1 MHDRRS
7 LDRADA
13 LGRADARDRSVALP
27 ERRPVV
33 RAHVYAAGVPFL
45 QFLRHPQRE
54 PGLADAT
61 GSRQRDLAHGRIRT
75 LGRTGL
81 SPLGHL
87 AIAGGKVVACG
98 GREVMRLRGPRTRVV
113 DLEGSAVLPG
123 FNDAHAHVVYYGLTR
138 FAADLSGVRGIDEI
152 LDRLKEHART
162 LKPGDW
168 EHGMGYRTDE
178 LTERRQPHRTELDR
192 VTGERPAFIDERG
205 GHARVAN
212 SAALAAAGI
221 TTETPNPKGGRIGRD
236 LNRSANG
243 LLLESAMRLVADVQP
258 LPGLERRVEGVLKAQ
273 ELLVSRGI
281 TSVGAA
287 VNRGFADDLRAYETL
302 AYDGRLRMR
311 VNEFLSWELLEAAS
325 GLGVRTGFGGSMV
338 RAGPIKV
345 FVDGGAERV
354 AVRSGGGVWRTTRE
368 ELRDLVARATAAG
381 LQVAAH
387 AIGDAAIEAMC
398 DAVEAAGGRH
408 LRHRVEH
415 CTICPPDLQ
424 ARLAQLGM
432 VAVMQPVAARFGRV
446 ASTIFF
452 PVRDRTHLAPHRG
465 LMRAGVPVAFSSDL
479 PVLLDPNPWP
489 GIRVA
494 VDDQVNGISL
504 LAALRAYTSAGAYA
518 TFEEDVKGTL
528 EPGMLADLQVYCG
541 DPLGEDPNVNW
552 EELRPRAVLLGGA
565 RVYGSL

>member
-1 MHDRRS
+1 MV
-7 LDRADA
+7 AD
-13 LGRADARDRSVALP
+13 LILAR
-27 ERRPVV
+27 
-33 RAHVYAAGVPFL
+33 
-45 QFLRHPQRE
+45 
-54 PGLADAT
+54 
-61 GSRQRDLAHGRIRT
+61 GRIRT

-81 SPLGHL
+81 SPLSHL

-98 GREVMRLRGPRTRVV
+98 GREVMSLRGPRTRVV

-354 AVRSGGGVWRTTRE
+354 AVRSGGGV
-368 ELRDLVARATAAG
+368 
-381 LQVAAH
+381 
-387 AIGDAAIEAMC
+387 
-398 DAVEAAGGRH
+398 
-408 LRHRVEH
+408 
-415 CTICPPDLQ
+415 
-424 ARLAQLGM
+424 
-432 VAVMQPVAARFGRV
+432 
-446 ASTIFF
+446 
-452 PVRDRTHLAPHRG
+452 
-465 LMRAGVPVAFSSDL
+465 
-479 PVLLDPNPWP
+479 
-489 GIRVA
+489 
-494 VDDQVNGISL
+494 
-504 LAALRAYTSAGAYA
+504 
-518 TFEEDVKGTL
+518 
-528 EPGMLADLQVYCG
+528 
-541 DPLGEDPNVNW
+541 
-552 EELRPRAVLLGGA
+552 
-565 RVYGSL
+565 